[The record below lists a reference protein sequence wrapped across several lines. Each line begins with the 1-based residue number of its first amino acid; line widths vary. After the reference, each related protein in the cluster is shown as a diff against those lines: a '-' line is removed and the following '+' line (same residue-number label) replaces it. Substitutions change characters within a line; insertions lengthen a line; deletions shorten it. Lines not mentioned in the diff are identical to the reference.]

1 MVVDCGGGTVDI
13 TVYEMTSDTG
23 KLKELYMATGG
34 PHGSTGMYGR
44 LSNTAYVQTSDS
56 SDCVLCLT
64 ARRDLR
70 VPRPPPHVNP
80 PPFI

>member
-34 PHGSTGMYGR
+34 PHGSTGMWYSLIYTH
-44 LSNTAYVQTSDS
+44 LSNMS
-56 SDCVLCLT
+56 C
-64 ARRDLR
+64 
-70 VPRPPPHVNP
+70 N
-80 PPFI
+80 